1 MLPES
6 CGVPL
11 TPPPARGAAGKAP
24 VPAGGKGHGWKRLL
38 AGATVSAGFSS
49 ASEAIM
55 SETPATAQ
63 AQTRWGSIVTAER
76 EVWVLCVS
84 PGAQGQVTE
93 AMVCLELCP
102 GPAD

>member
-55 SETPATAQ
+55 SETPAAAQ

-84 PGAQGQVTE
+84 PGAQVQVTE

>member
-1 MLPES
+1 
-6 CGVPL
+6 
-11 TPPPARGAAGKAP
+11 
-24 VPAGGKGHGWKRLL
+24 
-38 AGATVSAGFSS
+38 
-49 ASEAIM
+49 M

-84 PGAQGQVTE
+84 PGAQVQVTE

>member
-1 MLPES
+1 
-6 CGVPL
+6 
-11 TPPPARGAAGKAP
+11 
-24 VPAGGKGHGWKRLL
+24 
-38 AGATVSAGFSS
+38 
-49 ASEAIM
+49 M
-55 SETPATAQ
+55 SETPAAAQ

-84 PGAQGQVTE
+84 PGAQAQVTE